1 VATVEVPTDE
11 RTSEHVVTPGIVMV
25 ARGSEAEARALGPE
39 AVLGRTIKT
48 PGATFDVED
57 DRMSREHAR
66 VRFERGHWV
75 VADQESRN
83 GTFVNGQ
90 RISGEVRRRGDTVL
104 RLGHSVFV
112 LLVDASGHPSAGDV
126 GPELARTYDR
136 IRQAAAGTTL
146 LVHGEPGAGSEV
158 AARIYH
164 DAGPRRAGP
173 FVAVSCPSIPE
184 GVSERLLF
192 GARRG
197 IVESIGH
204 FQMARGGTIFLD
216 EISALG
222 ANAQAKLLRLIDKRQ
237 IEPVGA
243 TEGTPIDVGIV
254 AGAHAELR
262 LAVADG
268 RFEPELYKR
277 LAQVTV
283 HLPAL
288 RERRVDLAR
297 LVQRE
302 VVATDAKLRAHAK
315 LVEACLVRPW
325 PGNARELQAAVR
337 KAAEGALAQQHDVV
351 RLEDLDPAAG
361 LTAGALAAETAV
373 ERKKRDTPPADIDK
387 ATVEAALARANNV
400 VNVAARML
408 GIHRSQLY
416 QLMDKHGIVFTQ
428 DS

>member
-1 VATVEVPTDE
+1 MEVRTDE
-11 RTSEHVVTPGIVMV
+11 TTPIHVATPGIVMV
-25 ARGSEAEARALGPE
+25 ARGTEAEARGFGPS
-39 AVLGRTIKT
+39 AALGRTIKT
-48 PGATFDVED
+48 PDATFDID
-57 DRMSREHAR
+57 DERMSREHAS

-75 VADQESRN
+75 IEDKESRN

-112 LLVDASGHPSAGDV
+112 LLADASGHPSAVDGAV
-126 GPELARTYDR
+126 GPELARTYEL
-136 IRQAAAGTTL
+136 IRRAASGTTL
-146 LVHGEPGAGSEV
+146 LVHSEPGAGSQA

-173 FVAVSCPSIPE
+173 LVSVSCPSIPE

-192 GARRG
+192 GAQKG
-197 IVESIGH
+197 VVESIGH

-237 IEPVGA
+237 LEPVG
-243 TEGTPIDVGIV
+243 TLQGTPIDVGIV

-268 RFEPELYKR
+268 RFDPELYKR

-302 VVATDAKLRAHAK
+302 VVATDATLRAHAK

-325 PGNARELQAAVR
+325 PGNVGELQAAVR
-337 KAAEGALAQQHDVV
+337 KAAEGALAQQRDIV

-373 ERKKRDTPPADIDK
+373 ERPKSNTPPADIDK
-387 ATVEAALARANNV
+387 ATVEAALARANNIV
-400 VNVAARML
+400 AVAARIL

-428 DS
+428 ET